1 MENTDVNVKNWK
13 SLIKPG
19 KLDVQLS
26 EDKAYAKIIA
36 EPLEKGYGLTL
47 GNSLRRI
54 LLSSIRGT
62 AVTAIQIDGVLHE
75 FTSIKG
81 VREDVTDIVLN
92 VKSLA
97 LKCSSEGSKKL
108 ILDAKGPGEIK
119 ASDITPVADIKIL
132 NPELVIC
139 HLDENTNF
147 HMEMVVGNG
156 KGYVSADMNK
166 PEEPPLGLIP
176 IDSLFSPVKKV
187 SYSISTAREGKALDY
202 DKLTMEV
209 ETNGSI
215 SAEDALAYSARI
227 FQDQLGMF
235 VNFDEP
241 QETIVREKSTEPEFN
256 RNLLRKVDELELSV
270 RSMNCLK
277 NDNIIYIGDLVQK
290 SEGEMLRTPNFGRKS
305 LNEIKEV
312 LNGMSLYLGM
322 EIPNWP
328 PDNIAEL
335 SKKLEESI

>member
-1 MENTDVNVKNWK
+1 MQTENVNVKNWK
-13 SLIKPG
+13 SLLKPA
-19 KLDVQLS
+19 KLDLQLS
-26 EDKAYAKIIA
+26 DDKSYAKIVA

-54 LLSSIRGT
+54 LLSSIRGA

-97 LKCSSEGSKKL
+97 LKGSFEGSKKL

-119 ASDITPVADIKIL
+119 ASDITSVADVEIL
-132 NPELVIC
+132 NPDLVIC
-139 HLDENTNF
+139 NLDENTSF
-147 HMEMVVGNG
+147 HMEMTVGNG
-156 KGYVSADMNK
+156 KGYVPAVMNK

-176 IDSLFSPVKKV
+176 IDSLFSSVKKV

-209 ETNGSI
+209 QTNGSI
-215 SAEDALAYSARI
+215 SAEDAVAYSAKI
-227 FQDQLGMF
+227 FQDQLSMF
-235 VNFDEP
+235 INFDEP
-241 QETIVREKSTEPEFN
+241 QEVTIREKPAEPEFN
-256 RNLLRKVDELELSV
+256 KNLLRKVDELELSV

-335 SKKLEESI
+335 SKKLEEAI